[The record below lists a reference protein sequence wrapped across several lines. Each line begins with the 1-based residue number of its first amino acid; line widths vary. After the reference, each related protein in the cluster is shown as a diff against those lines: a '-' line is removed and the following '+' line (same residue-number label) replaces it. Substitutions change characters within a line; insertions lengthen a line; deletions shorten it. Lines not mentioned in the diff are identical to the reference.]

1 MRVHHHLAGIA
12 RPSTLLVMN
21 TTLSPSLLSY
31 VYADQLD
38 PTAVPQVVAAAA
50 AMLPADNT
58 TDLARQVGPAADY
71 SHRLLPEFLE
81 QLICC

>member
-1 MRVHHHLAGIA
+1 M
-12 RPSTLLVMN
+12 T
-21 TTLSPSLLSY
+21 TTLSPSPLSY

-58 TDLARQVGPAADY
+58 TDLARQVGLAADY
-71 SHRLLPEFLE
+71 SYGLLPEFLE
-81 QLICC
+81 QFICC